1 MSTSVVLCSI
11 LFLLYLGLRNPNL
24 CFLKCSLGFYAYI
37 STYTQ
42 KNLRGFMNFEHV
54 CISQKHAFEWGD
66 DTIPHSVDAVQ
77 LTQGVA
83 NFLIR

>member
-1 MSTSVVLCSI
+1 MLTSVVLCSI

-24 CFLKCSLGFYAYI
+24 CFQKALWDFTL
-37 STYTQ
+37 TPPHTQ
-42 KNLRGFMNFEHV
+42 KNLGGFMNFEHV

-83 NFLIR
+83 NFFIR

>member
-1 MSTSVVLCSI
+1 
-11 LFLLYLGLRNPNL
+11 
-24 CFLKCSLGFYAYI
+24 
-37 STYTQ
+37 
-42 KNLRGFMNFEHV
+42 MNFEHV

-83 NFLIR
+83 NFFIR